1 MIDKGFLV
9 QLTNHLYGLTLLF
22 PKKEPLRYKIR
33 ELADDVLADSVR
45 IMSRGNPT
53 GSIGLECQRALENLE
68 VLDSFFSITK
78 EQNWVSSDKVF
89 TLQEDY
95 IKLIE
100 YLSSRIDSQIQSLK
114 TEKPSLKNQESAFN
128 PFPLE
133 AEQEKEQEQEEKEQ
147 KETETEVKI
156 EEKET
161 EERELPEE
169 LQREKIIALSPP
181 FSPEPEEEEL
191 PNIDEFIKESS
202 NNKLNERQQT
212 ILEALK
218 EKDKFQVWE
227 IKKNFPETTKRT
239 IRRDFKYLLNQ
250 GLIERIGEKNDTFYR
265 LRGVGQTLIG

>member
-9 QLTNHLYGLTLLF
+9 QLTDHLYQLTLLF

-100 YLSSRIDSQIQSLK
+100 YLSSRIDSQIRSLK
-114 TEKPSLKNQESAFN
+114 TEAPSLKIQEPAFK

-133 AEQEKEQEQEEKEQ
+133 EQENKEKEEQEE
-147 KETETEVKI
+147 
-156 EEKET
+156 EKEEET
-161 EERELPEE
+161 KEETKEERELPEE

-181 FSPEPEEEEL
+181 FSSEPEDEEGTLGLE
-191 PNIDEFIKESS
+191 EFIQGPPGNE
-202 NNKLNERQQT
+202 LNERQQR
-212 ILEALK
+212 IMEALK
-218 EKDKFQVWE
+218 EKEKSQVWE
-227 IKKNFPETTKRT
+227 IKKIFPETTKRT
-239 IRRDFKYLLNQ
+239 IRRDFNYLLSQ